1 MTISVDAF
9 QTEQV
14 HETPADEAV
23 ERLVDR
29 GPDIFL
35 DPAEEK
41 EGRNRAL
48 ADSVRQAE
56 QQGLSAEGAFHLRD
70 ILARRVDTFRRALC
84 GDTPANVEPMRVML
98 KPQAKTV
105 KAKSRRYDPVNTG
118 WRGACIAALLAFGL
132 VFENI

>member
-1 MTISVDAF
+1 MLEKLRPHAVPVQPEVENSSYLAARQVTISVDAF

-29 GPDIFL
+29 GPDMFL
-35 DPAEEK
+35 GPAEEK

-56 QQGLSAEGAFHLRD
+56 QQGLSAEGAYRCA
-70 ILARRVDTFRRALC
+70 I
-84 GDTPANVEPMRVML
+84 
-98 KPQAKTV
+98 
-105 KAKSRRYDPVNTG
+105 Y
-118 WRGACIAALLAFGL
+118 WL
-132 VFENI
+132 VA